1 MAVESVG
8 SGVYWS
14 RRSNGESEFCDFDE
28 DTTGGIDIQTGM
40 KTSVS
45 LSIIIEITFMDFM
58 DPGIGSG
65 SGANLAKVLI
75 LGSQICLQGNKV
87 ARLKISSLRRYQQF
101 EDLMLESL

>member
-1 MAVESVG
+1 MELIFRPAQKPVS
-8 SGVYWS
+8 
-14 RRSNGESEFCDFDE
+14 
-28 DTTGGIDIQTGM
+28 
-40 KTSVS
+40 S